1 MKKLLICDF
10 DDTIFLS
17 HVIKGVDKTTF
28 EQETLFAINNFRKA
42 NNLIFINTGRSFNS
56 FKKNNIFDYDYLC
69 CNNGAELY
77 DCNDK
82 LIELHTL
89 DQNDLKTINNY
100 EINSNCIVKYYR
112 AKDTAADNITA
123 ISITCNDEKEFNK
136 MIKFFKNNLINI
148 NCFYSFPK
156 IRLVNKLIDKI
167 TTINKVLKLEQ
178 LDKSNVFAI
187 GDGDN
192 DYLLLKTYCSAKI
205 EWCTPL
211 INSLQILTVNNIS
224 QFINVLENYDK

>member
-17 HVIKGVDKTTF
+17 NIKGVDKTTF
-28 EQETLFAINNFRKA
+28 EQETLCALYNFRKA
-42 NNLIFINTGRSFNS
+42 NNLLFINTGRSFNS
-56 FKKNNIFDYDYLC
+56 FKKNNIFDYDYLS

-82 LIELHTL
+82 LIELHIL

-112 AKDTAADNITA
+112 AKDTVDDNITA
-123 ISITCNDEKEFNK
+123 ISITCDDEKEFNN
-136 MIKFFKNNLINI
+136 MIKFFNNNLINI

-167 TTINKVLKLEQ
+167 TNINKVLELEQ

-187 GDGDN
+187 GDSDN
-192 DYLLLKTYCSAKI
+192 DYLLLKTFCSAKM
-205 EWCTPL
+205 EWSTPL
-211 INSLQILTVNNIS
+211 INSLKILTVKNIS
-224 QFINVLENYDK
+224 QFINILENYDK